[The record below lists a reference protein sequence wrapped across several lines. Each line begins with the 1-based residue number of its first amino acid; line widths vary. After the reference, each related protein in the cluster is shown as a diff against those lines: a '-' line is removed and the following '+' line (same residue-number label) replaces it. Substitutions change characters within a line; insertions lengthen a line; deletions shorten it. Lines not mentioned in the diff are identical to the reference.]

1 MKNRNLTNRVYHDVR
16 NRILNFQLL
25 PGAKVSD
32 KDIAQQ
38 MGISRSPVRQA
49 LFRLAEQ
56 GLLQTRP
63 NKGFVVKVHSP
74 EELQDLFVFR
84 EAMEVK
90 AIDLAVKKLTDRD
103 IDRLSRQVDT
113 YHVSIGKNDIRKLNQ
128 MDRAIHATLMKLG
141 GNRFMIEYFNS
152 LCDRIQI
159 SFPQLRYTEADL
171 RIIHEEHKQIVAHI
185 IQRDAKKVKTALS
198 AHIRI
203 GLEEKLRAFR
213 NV

>member
-63 NKGFVVKVHSP
+63 NKGFVVKVYSP

-103 IDRLSRQVDT
+103 IDRLNRQVDT
-113 YHVSIGKNDIRKLNQ
+113 YLVSIGKNDIWKLNQ
-128 MDRAIHATLMKLG
+128 MDRAIHATL
-141 GNRFMIEYFNS
+141 
-152 LCDRIQI
+152 
-159 SFPQLRYTEADL
+159 
-171 RIIHEEHKQIVAHI
+171 
-185 IQRDAKKVKTALS
+185 
-198 AHIRI
+198 
-203 GLEEKLRAFR
+203 
-213 NV
+213 